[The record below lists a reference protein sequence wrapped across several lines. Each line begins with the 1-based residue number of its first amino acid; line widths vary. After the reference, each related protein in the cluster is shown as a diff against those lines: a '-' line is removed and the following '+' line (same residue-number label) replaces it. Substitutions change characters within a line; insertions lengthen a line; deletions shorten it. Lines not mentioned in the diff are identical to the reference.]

1 ARRGKVILR
10 EVFADLLPGE
20 ILWRPK
26 RGFGLP
32 LGQWFRVQLRETM
45 VDSIMDLR
53 KLDRPIF
60 REEAL
65 VGLINDHLL
74 GRGDHTHRLW
84 ALLVLARWFRQQQ

>member
-1 ARRGKVILR
+1 
-10 EVFADLLPGE
+10 
-20 ILWRPK
+20 
-26 RGFGLP
+26 
-32 LGQWFRVQLRETM
+32 
-45 VDSIMDLR
+45 MDLR